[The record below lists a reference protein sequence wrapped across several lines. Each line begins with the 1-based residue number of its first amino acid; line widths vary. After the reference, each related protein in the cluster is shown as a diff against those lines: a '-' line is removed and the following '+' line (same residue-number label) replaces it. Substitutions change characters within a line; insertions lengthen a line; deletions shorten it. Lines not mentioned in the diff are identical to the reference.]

1 MGKFRINRCQELE
14 TEFRSGTWEKRI
26 YLERLFSIS
35 SYRAPLRVNTA
46 YICIYMYMHAYTYI
60 DIYADM
66 HLCIQYYEG
75 TSRVNPTV
83 LLSTNY
89 KNKTEPQGTS

>member
-1 MGKFRINRCQELE
+1 
-14 TEFRSGTWEKRI
+14 
-26 YLERLFSIS
+26 
-35 SYRAPLRVNTA
+35 
-46 YICIYMYMHAYTYI
+46 MYMHAYTYI